1 MTTPYST
8 IMNNVNVV
16 LVDSS
21 TITPTN
27 PYIVY
32 ISSVSVPGRVATV
45 RDATG
50 YLSTPN
56 RIIVSTLKD
65 VLISPNISTFTIT
78 QPFGYIS
85 LSSRDINTWN
95 IINTFAFPDPQGT
108 ANVSSLHVNDGMTAT
123 NLLAT
128 IYISTP
134 YVNTYSISSFNLV
147 ASNAISTGFLQAD
160 LISTN
165 TLRSYGAIKS
175 DRLRVSTISS
185 TYIYNNYMSTGSISS
200 GSIASDI
207 ISTGIFFGT
216 SLSTVN
222 IAANIVAANSIS
234 TGLLTAPSISSASIA
249 ASLISSGLFIGT
261 SVSTLALATSALV
274 ANSIST
280 GVLIVPSISSVN
292 IAASLISSGLFIGPS
307 VSTLA
312 LATSVVAA
320 NSISTG
326 VLIVPSISSVN
337 IAASLI
343 SSGLFIGPSISSIN
357 IAASVVAANSIS
369 TGSLYVNSISSANI
383 AASNISTSGFLGNSI
398 ITNTLLANTI
408 SSVSEKTSSLT
419 TSSITLQS
427 GTGIG
432 YITAS
437 SDGTNILYNAK
448 PIGTFISTA
457 TGDLFM
463 STYTLRT
470 SSIVTS
476 SISLRT
482 GSNTGVLSISANG
495 SNLLLNSA
503 TLANSW
509 VPNATSALNMAT
521 FAINNVGGVTSR
533 NGYTML
539 EFVYGTSAYISYTNP
554 NLITPTIVTSCSLS
568 VNSNN
573 LVNVSTMSLRGAGT
587 SNGVL
592 QLTADAQTLKLNGSN
607 VGGWIGTATTPLNM
621 NGYSISNVSTV
632 VIKSGVGN
640 GTLQTSS
647 DGLTLYFNSNAI
659 GGGGA
664 GWVSTAASDL
674 NMNNFN
680 ILNAKTLST
689 VSLSTNAIK
698 AGILNTTS
706 ISSISISTNTLQTGI
721 LNATS
726 ISSIAIST
734 NTLQTGIL
742 NATSISSIAISTNT
756 LNTSS
761 IVFQSGVTAGLLAL
775 TSDGQTLK
783 LNGSNVGGWTPTAA
797 SDLNMC
803 NYSISSINTLYGNA
817 TNPIGVGASLDMQR
831 NDINGIVNLNPAAGE
846 YVNVVGT
853 LSMNGNPILYVT
865 NLTNVDSGSIIT
877 IGSILDLQS
886 NIISNVNTMYI
897 NTGGTQ
903 GALTVTSDGQ
913 TLQLNGSNIV
923 RASSGIQTFTSA
935 ISESN
940 MNTTKA
946 ESNYLYFQP
955 TEKIWKISVTM
966 YGLLNNTTNNFQCY
980 FTLSNPYLKI
990 EQPLTINTVNR
1001 PFNIIPFTNDQ
1012 TISLTFNDTVNMGP
1026 LLEYNSNFAPITL
1039 NMYASQTGGGFSN
1052 IQPNIWN
1059 GATDIV
1065 SFTTVYGI
1073 AYGNNTWMA
1082 VGYDN
1087 ANGLNKIG
1095 TSYDNGNTWTGT
1107 TFYAESNTLQTA
1119 IAYGNN
1125 TWVIANQG
1133 GIYPHPIY
1141 YSTDSVNFIPSTYN
1155 DFSDACAVAYGNGVF
1170 VVVSS
1175 SSNCVAYSTDGS
1187 NWNTQTLDLAYPP
1200 LTGIAYADG
1209 LFTVVGGS
1217 RHGTSIFTSQ
1227 DGSNWVGISANLASC
1242 TCVAYSAG
1250 RWMTTDGAGTLYYS
1264 DDSWATVSLFV
1275 APSNIVSM
1283 AAGDKLVGVGSDG
1296 SINWSP
1302 NNGETWYTDSVTF
1315 SNFNSVAY
1323 GNGVFV
1329 AGGMSNS
1336 APWSNC
1342 IITCIATNIITYSLE
1357 PVAKQPQTY
1366 VLPAPEIDWLYTYYT
1381 GCNLYVQ
1388 ISWFPVTDATS
1399 YKVFGFSANGPS
1411 YGQEYISVYA
1421 KNADLSRPRSL
1432 NGPMFTFDSGPLSP
1446 VPCSYN
1452 ATLNTGYKNYFYVF
1466 AYKNGIR
1473 SSFPTTYVIDFN
1485 QASVE
1490 LWPVIQYEYHG
1501 GSNYSSFTDVT
1512 WRNLYTNQSLNVS
1525 SNDLLADVY
1534 TIHAP
1539 NISQIGADV
1548 AIFP

>member
-664 GWVSTAASDL
+664 GWVGTAASDL

-734 NTLQTGIL
+734 NTL
-742 NATSISSIAISTNT
+742 
-756 LNTSS
+756 NTSS
-761 IVFQSGVTAGLLAL
+761 IVFQSGVTAGLLAV

-913 TLQLNGSNIV
+913 TLQLNGSNIGGGGG
-923 RASSGIQTFTSA
+923 SSGIQTFTSA
-935 ISESN
+935 ISELN

-955 TEKIWKISVTM
+955 KEKIWKISVTM

-1026 LLEYNSNFAPITL
+1026 LLEYNSNFAPIVL
-1039 NMYASQTGGGFSN
+1039 NMYVPRESGGFSN
-1052 IQPNIWN
+1052 IGNPNIWN
-1059 GATDIV
+1059 DTTNLSPATKL
-1065 SFTTVYGI
+1065 YGV

-1082 VGYDN
+1082 VGDV
-1087 ANGLNKIG
+1087 GGIL
-1095 TSYDNGNTWTGT
+1095 TSYDNGNTWVGQET
-1107 TFYAESNTLQTA
+1107 TELIDAKA
-1119 IAYGNN
+1119 VAYGNN
-1125 TWVIANQG
+1125 TWVVSGTAVSSSCIV
-1133 GIYPHPIY
+1133 
-1141 YSTDSVNFIPSTYN
+1141 YSTDGVNFQSAGFNWGAGAGVSI
-1155 DFSDACAVAYGNGVF
+1155 AYGNNVF
-1170 VVVSS
+1170 VVVSETGPDIAY
-1175 SSNCVAYSTDGS
+1175 SSNGIDWTQISLTNAY
-1187 NWNTQTLDLAYPP
+1187 YY
-1200 LTGIAYADG
+1200 TGIAYGNG
-1209 LFTVVGGS
+1209 LFTIVGGCNY
-1217 RHGTSIFTSQ
+1217 GTSIFTSQ
-1227 DGSNWVGISANLASC
+1227 DGSNWVGISANLASY

-1250 RWMTTDGAGTLYYS
+1250 RWITTNGAGILFYS
-1264 DDSWATVSLFV
+1264 DDSWANISQYAV
-1275 APSNIVSM
+1275 PSNIVSF
-1283 AAGDKLVGVGSDG
+1283 AAGDRLVAVTTDPN
-1296 SINWSP
+1296 IVWSKD
-1302 NNGETWYTDSVTF
+1302 NGATWYFDSPPVLPSYTA
-1315 SNFNSVAY
+1315 VAY

-1329 AGGMSNS
+1329 VVGNS
-1336 APWSNC
+1336 IPGISPILNS
-1342 IITCIATNIITYSLE
+1342 IATNLITYSME

-1366 VLPAPEIDWLYTYYT
+1366 VLPAPEFVNGSGYILGDGSHVNLVWSSVPTATYYKVLGFTAT
-1381 GCNLYVQ
+1381 G
-1388 ISWFPVTDATS
+1388 A
-1399 YKVFGFSANGPS
+1399 A
-1411 YGQEYISVYA
+1411 YGNEYISVYA
-1421 KNADLSRPRSL
+1421 KDAYVSQPRSL
-1432 NGPMFTFDSGPLSP
+1432 NGPMFSYDSGPIYGTNIELSDLY
-1446 VPCSYN
+1446 SD
-1452 ATLNTGYKNYFYVF
+1452 KSYFYVF
-1466 AYKNGIR
+1466 AYRNGLR
-1473 SSFPTTYVIDFN
+1473 SSFPTSYILSYTYGSM
-1485 QASVE
+1485 Q

-1501 GSNYSSFTDVT
+1501 GSNSDSFTDVT

-1525 SNDLLADVY
+1525 SDDLLADVY
-1534 TIHAP
+1534 TNHAP
-1539 NISQIGADV
+1539 NISEIGANTYIT
-1548 AIFP
+1548 IFAEV